1 MDAYTEPGCQVSSQM
16 SPSARTPTE
25 QEIHGR
31 HGRPITDQ
39 DAHEINRVEE
49 LSYDLKIHEVMTA
62 ALKTATPDMPLSQ
75 VLEILRVSRI
85 SGLPVVDKDRLV
97 GVLSLE
103 DIVRALQKNDL
114 SALTSQYMTREV
126 VTVGSYESIV
136 NALRT
141 FTEKQLGRLP
151 VIDENHKLVGMITKG
166 DITRGILV
174 ALQKDYKEE
183 EVRRYRASHLF
194 EDIISERT
202 TLVLRYTIKAGD
214 FTQGGVA
221 SSHIKRALLRL
232 GADPQITR
240 RCCIAVYEAE
250 MNLIIHTTSGGILK
264 LEVEPHRITMSAID
278 EGPGILDTEKVFEA
292 GYSTA
297 TEQVREMGF
306 GAGMGLVNMKR
317 CVDEIELTSEVGKG
331 SKLVMRIYIPDQ
343 TVGISREGQTDESS
357 TNY

>member
-1 MDAYTEPGCQVSSQM
+1 MCP
-16 SPSARTPTE
+16 PARALTE
-25 QEIHGR
+25 QEVHGR
-31 HGRPITDQ
+31 RGRPITDQ

-62 ALKTATPDMPLSQ
+62 VLKTVTPAMPLSK
-75 VLEILRVSRI
+75 VLEILRLNRI
-85 SGLPVVDKDRLV
+85 SGLPVVENDSLV
-97 GVLSLE
+97 GVISLE
-103 DIVRALQKNDL
+103 DIVRALQKNEL
-114 SALTSQYMTREV
+114 SAPTSQYMTREV
-126 VTVGSYESIV
+126 VTVASYDSIV
-136 NALRT
+136 EALRT

-151 VIDENHKLVGMITKG
+151 VVDENHKLVGMITKG

-214 FTQGGVA
+214 FTKGGIA
-221 SSHIKRALLRL
+221 SSHIKRALIRL

-250 MNLIIHTTSGGILK
+250 MNLIIHTTNGGILK
-264 LEVEPHRITMSAID
+264 LEVEPHRITMSASD
-278 EGPGILDTEKVFEA
+278 DGPGIADTEQVFQP

-317 CVDEIELTSEVGKG
+317 CVDEIKLESIVGKG
-331 SKLVMRIYIPDQ
+331 TKLVMRIFIPNQ
-343 TVGISREGQTDESS
+343 TVGVSRDGQNDEPT
-357 TNY
+357 TNH

>member
-1 MDAYTEPGCQVSSQM
+1 MCP
-16 SPSARTPTE
+16 PARAPTE

-49 LSYDLKIHEVMTA
+49 LSYDLKIREVMTA
-62 ALKTATPDMPLSQ
+62 DLKTATPEMPLSQ
-75 VLEILRVSRI
+75 VLEILRVYRI
-85 SGLPVVDKDRLV
+85 SGLPVVEDGRLV
-97 GVLSLE
+97 GIISLE
-103 DIVRALQKNDL
+103 DIVRAMQKNDL
-114 SALTSQYMTREV
+114 SAATSQYMTRDV
-126 VTVGSYESIV
+126 VTVASYDSV
-136 NALRT
+136 VKAMRT
-141 FTEKQLGRLP
+141 FTEKGLGRLP
-151 VIDENHKLVGMITKG
+151 VLDENYRPVGMITKG

-214 FTQGGVA
+214 FTQGGKA

-232 GADPQITR
+232 GADPQLTR

-250 MNLIIHTTSGGILK
+250 MNLIIHTTHGGILK
-264 LEVEPHRITMSAID
+264 LEVEPHRITMSATD
-278 EGPGILDTEKVFEA
+278 DGPGIPDTEKVFEP

-297 TEQVREMGF
+297 SEQVREMGF

-317 CVDEIELTSEVGKG
+317 CVDEIELSSTVGKG
-331 SKLVMRIYIPDQ
+331 TKLVMRIFVSNQ
-343 TVGISREGQTDESS
+343 TLATSREGQTDEP
-357 TNY
+357 TRTH

>member
-1 MDAYTEPGCQVSSQM
+1 MCP
-16 SPSARTPTE
+16 PARTPTE
-25 QEIHGR
+25 QEKHGR

-39 DAHEINRVEE
+39 DAHDISRVEE
-49 LSYDLKIHEVMTA
+49 LSYDLKIREVMTA
-62 ALKTATPDMPLSQ
+62 EVKTATPEMPLSK
-75 VLEILRVSRI
+75 VLEILRLNRI
-85 SGLPVVDKDRLV
+85 SGLPVVENEKLV

-103 DIVRALQKNDL
+103 DIVRALQKNEL
-114 SALTSQYMTREV
+114 SAPTSQYMTRDV
-126 VTVGSYESIV
+126 VTVANYESIV
-136 NALRT
+136 TAIST

-151 VIDENHKLVGMITKG
+151 VVDENDRLVGMITKG

-202 TLVLRYTIKAGD
+202 TLVMRYTIKAGD
-214 FTQGGVA
+214 FTQGGKA

-232 GADPQITR
+232 GADSQITR

-250 MNLIIHTTSGGILK
+250 MNLIIHTTTGGIMK

-278 EGPGILDTEKVFEA
+278 DGPGIADTEMVFQP

-297 TEQVREMGF
+297 TEHVREMGF

-317 CVDEIELTSEVGKG
+317 CVDEINLESSLGKG
-331 SKLVMRIYIPDQ
+331 TKLLMRIFIPDQ
-343 TVGISREGQTDESS
+343 TVGVSRDG
-357 TNY
+357 

>member
-1 MDAYTEPGCQVSSQM
+1 MCP
-16 SPSARTPTE
+16 PARTPTE
-25 QEIHGR
+25 QEKHGR

-39 DAHEINRVEE
+39 DAHDISRVEE
-49 LSYDLKIHEVMTA
+49 LSYDLKIREVMTA
-62 ALKTATPDMPLSQ
+62 DVKTATPEMPLSK
-75 VLEILRVSRI
+75 VLEILRLNRI
-85 SGLPVVDKDRLV
+85 SGLPVVENEKLV

-103 DIVRALQKNDL
+103 DIVRALQKNEL
-114 SALTSQYMTREV
+114 SAPTSEYMTRDV
-126 VTVGSYESIV
+126 VTVANYESIV
-136 NALRT
+136 TAIST

-151 VIDENHKLVGMITKG
+151 VIDENEKLVGMITKG

-202 TLVLRYTIKAGD
+202 TLVMRYTIKAGD
-214 FTQGGVA
+214 FTQGGKA

-250 MNLIIHTTSGGILK
+250 MNLIIHTTNGGILK
-264 LEVEPHRITMSAID
+264 LEVEPHRITMSTTD
-278 EGPGILDTEKVFEA
+278 DGPGIADTEMVFQP

-297 TEQVREMGF
+297 TEHVREMGF

-317 CVDEIELTSEVGKG
+317 CVDEIKLESSVGKG
-331 SKLVMRIYIPDQ
+331 TKLLMRIFIPDQ
-343 TVGISREGQTDESS
+343 TVGVSRDG
-357 TNY
+357 

>member
-1 MDAYTEPGCQVSSQM
+1 MCPPT
-16 SPSARTPTE
+16 RTPTE
-25 QEIHGR
+25 QEAHGR
-31 HGRPITDQ
+31 HGRPITDH
-39 DAHEINRVEE
+39 DANDINRVEE
-49 LSYDLKIHEVMTA
+49 LSYDLKIREVMTA
-62 ALKTATPDMPLSQ
+62 ALKTASPDMPLSK
-75 VLEILRVSRI
+75 VLDLLRLNRI
-85 SGLPVVDKDRLV
+85 SGLPVVENDRLV
-97 GVLSLE
+97 GVVSLE

-114 SALTSQYMTREV
+114 SAFTSQYMTKEV
-126 VTVGSYESIV
+126 VTVASYDSIV

-151 VIDENHKLVGMITKG
+151 VIDESQKLVGMITKG

-202 TLVLRYTIKAGD
+202 TLVLRYTIKARD
-214 FTQGGVA
+214 FTQGGKA
-221 SSHIKRALLRL
+221 SSYIKRALLRL

-240 RCCIAVYEAE
+240 RCSIAVYEAE
-250 MNLIIHTTSGGILK
+250 MNLIIHTTNGGILK
-264 LEVEPHRITMSAID
+264 LEVEPHRITMSATD
-278 EGPGILDTEKVFEA
+278 DGPGIPDTKQVFQP

-317 CVDEIELTSEVGKG
+317 CVDTIDLDSTVGKG
-331 SKLVMRIYIPDQ
+331 TRLVMRILISNQ
-343 TVGISREGQTDESS
+343 TFGGRREEQNDEPS
-357 TNY
+357 TNH

>member
-1 MDAYTEPGCQVSSQM
+1 MCP
-16 SPSARTPTE
+16 PARSPTE

-39 DAHEINRVEE
+39 DAHDINRVEE
-49 LSYDLKIHEVMTA
+49 LSYDLKIREVMTA
-62 ALKTATPDMPLSQ
+62 DLKTATPDMPLSK
-75 VLEILRVSRI
+75 VLEILRVYRI
-85 SGLPVVDKDRLV
+85 SGLPVVENERLV
-97 GVLSLE
+97 GIVSLE
-103 DIVRALQKNDL
+103 DIVRSLQNNDL
-114 SALTSQYMTREV
+114 SATANQYMTRDV
-126 VTVGSYESIV
+126 VTVASYESV
-136 NALRT
+136 VAAMRT
-141 FTEKQLGRLP
+141 FTEKGLGRLP
-151 VIDENHKLVGMITKG
+151 VVDENQKSVGMITKG

-194 EDIISERT
+194 EDIVSERT

-214 FTQGGVA
+214 FTQGGKA

-250 MNLIIHTTSGGILK
+250 MNLIIHTINGGILK
-264 LEVEPHRITMSAID
+264 LEVEPHRITMSATD
-278 EGPGILDTEKVFEA
+278 EGPGIPDTEKVFQP

-317 CVDEIELTSEVGKG
+317 CVDEIKLESTVGEG
-331 SKLVMRIYIPDQ
+331 TKLVMQILIPDQ
-343 TVGISREGQTDESS
+343 TVGSGRDGQNDEPS
-357 TNY
+357 TNH

>member
-1 MDAYTEPGCQVSSQM
+1 MYP
-16 SPSARTPTE
+16 PARIPTE
-25 QEIHGR
+25 QEKHGR
-31 HGRPITDQ
+31 HGRLITDQ
-39 DAHEINRVEE
+39 DAHDISRVEE
-49 LSYDLKIHEVMTA
+49 LSYDLRIREVMTA
-62 ALKTATPDMPLSQ
+62 DVKTATPEMPLSK
-75 VLEILRVSRI
+75 VLELLRFNRI
-85 SGLPVVDKDRLV
+85 SGLPVVEGDNLV

-103 DIVRALQKNDL
+103 DIVRALQKNEL
-114 SALTSQYMTREV
+114 FAPTSQYMTPDV
-126 VTVGSYESIV
+126 VTVASYDSIV
-136 NALRT
+136 SALST

-202 TLVLRYTIKAGD
+202 TLVMRYTIKAGD
-214 FTQGGVA
+214 FTQGGKA

-250 MNLIIHTTSGGILK
+250 MNLIIHTTNGGILK
-264 LEVEPHRITMSAID
+264 LEVEPHRITMSAAD
-278 EGPGILDTEKVFEA
+278 DGPGIADTEMVFQP

-317 CVDEIELTSEVGKG
+317 CVDEIKLESNLGKG
-331 SKLVMRIYIPDQ
+331 TKLVMRIFIPNQ
-343 TVGISREGQTDESS
+343 TVGVSRDG
-357 TNY
+357 

>member
-1 MDAYTEPGCQVSSQM
+1 MPPPT
-16 SPSARTPTE
+16 RTPTE
-25 QEIHGR
+25 QEVHGR
-31 HGRPITDQ
+31 HGRHITDQ

-49 LSYDLKIHEVMTA
+49 LSYDLKIRDVMTA
-62 ALKTATPDMPLSQ
+62 EVQTATPEMPLSKI
-75 VLEILRVSRI
+75 LEILRINRV
-85 SGLPVVDKDRLV
+85 SGLPVLEDGNLV
-97 GVLSLE
+97 GILSIE
-103 DIVRALQKNDL
+103 DIVRAMEKNDL
-114 SALTSQYMTREV
+114 SSPTSQYMTHKV
-126 VTVGSYESIV
+126 VTVASYDSIV
-136 NALRT
+136 KAMSI
-141 FTEKQLGRLP
+141 FTEKSLGRLP

-214 FTQGGVA
+214 FTQGGKA
-221 SSHIKRALLRL
+221 SSHIKRALVRL
-232 GADPQITR
+232 GADPQIIR

-250 MNLIIHTTSGGILK
+250 MNLIIHTTNGGILK
-264 LEVEPHRITMSAID
+264 LEVEPHRITMSTTD
-278 EGPGILDTEKVFEA
+278 NGPGIADIAQVFQP

-317 CVDEIELTSEVGKG
+317 CADTIDLNSTVGEGTKLT
-331 SKLVMRIYIPDQ
+331 MRIFIPNQ
-343 TVGISREGQTDESS
+343 TFGGRRKGPNDEPS
-357 TNY
+357 TNH

>member
-1 MDAYTEPGCQVSSQM
+1 MCP
-16 SPSARTPTE
+16 PARTLTE
-25 QEIHGR
+25 QEKHGR

-39 DAHEINRVEE
+39 DAHDISRVEE
-49 LSYDLKIHEVMTA
+49 LSYDLKIREVMTA
-62 ALKTATPDMPLSQ
+62 AVKTATPEMPLSK
-75 VLEILRVSRI
+75 VLEILRLNRI
-85 SGLPVVDKDRLV
+85 SGLPVVENEKLV

-103 DIVRALQKNDL
+103 DIVRALQKNEL
-114 SALTSQYMTREV
+114 SAPTRAYMTRDV
-126 VTVGSYESIV
+126 VTVANYESIV
-136 NALRT
+136 TAIST

-151 VIDENHKLVGMITKG
+151 VVDENDRLVGMITKG

-202 TLVLRYTIKAGD
+202 TLVMRYTIKAGD
-214 FTQGGVA
+214 FTQGGKA

-250 MNLIIHTTSGGILK
+250 MNLIIHTTNGGILK
-264 LEVEPHRITMSAID
+264 LEVEPHRITMSATD
-278 EGPGILDTEKVFEA
+278 DGPGIADTEKVFQP

-297 TEQVREMGF
+297 TEHVREMGF

-317 CVDEIELTSEVGKG
+317 CVDEIKLESSVGRG
-331 SKLVMRIYIPDQ
+331 TKLLMRIFIPDQ
-343 TVGISREGQTDESS
+343 TVGVSRDG
-357 TNY
+357 

>member
-1 MDAYTEPGCQVSSQM
+1 MCPPNRA
-16 SPSARTPTE
+16 PTE
-25 QEIHGR
+25 QETHGR
-31 HGRPITDQ
+31 HGRPITDH
-39 DAHEINRVEE
+39 DANEINRVEE
-49 LSYDLKIHEVMTA
+49 LSYDLKIREVMTA
-62 ALKTATPDMPLSQ
+62 AVRTASPEMPLSK
-75 VLEILRVSRI
+75 VLDILRTNRI
-85 SGLPVVDKDRLV
+85 SGLPVVENEKLA

-114 SALTSQYMTREV
+114 SAPTSQYMTREV
-126 VTVGSYESIV
+126 VTVANYDSIV
-136 NALRT
+136 KAMST
-141 FTEKQLGRLP
+141 FTEKGLGRLP
-151 VIDENHKLVGMITKG
+151 VVDENNRVVGMITKG

-202 TLVLRYTIKAGD
+202 TLVLRYTIKARD
-214 FTQGGVA
+214 FTQGGKA
-221 SSHIKRALLRL
+221 SSYIKRALLRL

-240 RCCIAVYEAE
+240 RCSIAVYEAE

-264 LEVEPHRITMSAID
+264 LEVEPHRITMSATD
-278 EGPGILDTEKVFEA
+278 DGPGIPDTEQVFLP

-317 CVDEIELTSEVGKG
+317 CVDEIKLESTLGKG
-331 SKLVMRIYIPDQ
+331 SKLVMRIFIPDQ
-343 TVGISREGQTDESS
+343 TVGVSRNGRSDEPS
-357 TNY
+357 TNH